1 MSMPKFLIADN
12 TDFPEDIFVIH
23 TEYPRF
29 ILNMSTDELEWLDDV
44 DLGEEDDIPAEIMQL
59 LEQAD
64 SFYDREME
72 RYENFDA
79 E

>member
-1 MSMPKFLIADN
+1 MSTPKFLIADN
-12 TDFPEDIFVIH
+12 TDFPDDIFVIH

-29 ILNMSTDELEWLDDV
+29 ILNMYTDELEWLDDV

-64 SFYDREME
+64 EFYDREMG

-79 E
+79 Q